1 MPEVKFTAQSYL
13 EAAQEHLS
21 ASRRL
26 HEAAFFFQAHYL
38 AGLAVECILRAHAR
52 QADDTFTG
60 RHDLSQL
67 AAQGG
72 FFSLARGE
80 KQIEYDAK
88 LNEINLRWRS
98 NQRYM
103 TETQLLSYLNNT
115 RLDWRVRGD
124 RLKYNSKRMY
134 NLAEDV
140 VGLGV
145 LKWKNG

>member
-13 EAAQEHLS
+13 AVAQEHLS
-21 ASRRL
+21 VSRRL
-26 HEAAFFFQAHYL
+26 HEASLFFLAHYI

-60 RHDLSQL
+60 RHDLSHL
-67 AAQGG
+67 ASQSS
-72 FFSLARGE
+72 FFGLAHSER
-80 KQIEYDAK
+80 QIEHDAN
-88 LNEINLRWRS
+88 LSEINLRWRS

-103 TETQLLSYLNNT
+103 TEAQLLSYLNNT

-124 RLKYNSKRMY
+124 RMKYNSKRMY
-134 NLAEDV
+134 NLAEDI

-145 LKWKNG
+145 LKWKNA

>member
-13 EAAQEHLS
+13 AAAQEHLS

-26 HEAAFFFQAHYL
+26 HEGSLFFLSHCI
-38 AGLAVECILRAHAR
+38 AGLAVECILRAYVR

-67 AAQGG
+67 AAQGD
-72 FFSLARGE
+72 FSSLARGE
-80 KQIEYDAK
+80 KRIECDAK

-103 TETQLLSYLNNT
+103 TESQLLSYLNNT

-124 RLKYNSKRMY
+124 RMKYNSKRMY
-134 NLAEDV
+134 NLAEDI

-145 LKWKNG
+145 LKWKNA

>member
-1 MPEVKFTAQSYL
+1 MAEVKFTAQSSL
-13 EAAQEHLS
+13 AAAQEHLS
-21 ASRRL
+21 ASRLL
-26 HEAAFFFQAHYL
+26 HEAALYFLAHYV
-38 AGLAVECILRAHAR
+38 AGAAVECILRAYAR
-52 QADDTFTG
+52 QAEDTFTG

-67 AAQGG
+67 AEQGS

-80 KQIEYDAK
+80 KQIGYNAK
-88 LNEINLRWRS
+88 LNEVNLRWRS

-103 TETQLLSYLNNT
+103 TESQLLSYLNGT

-134 NLAEDV
+134 NLAEDI